1 MLQLP
6 FYLPYMHQTQK
17 QSSLIVFMGCHH
29 ALSSDSVVFFFVCV
43 ALPFQPSII
52 HWEQKYQIPSEHFHF
67 KDGRC

>member
-1 MLQLP
+1 MLQLS

-17 QSSLIVFMGCHH
+17 QSSLIVFMSCRH
-29 ALSSDSVVFFFVCV
+29 ALSSDSVFLRVCV
-43 ALPFQPSII
+43 ALPFQPFII